1 MIYRIEPDRVSVSW
15 LLVVDAGVAVAVVVA
30 ERLIRRP

>member
-15 LLVVDAGVAVAVVVA
+15 LLVVDAGVAVVVA

>member
-1 MIYRIEPDRVSVSW
+1 MIYRIEPGRVSVSW
-15 LLVVDAGVAVAVVVA
+15 LLVVDAGVAVVVA

>member
-1 MIYRIEPDRVSVSW
+1 MIYRIEPGRVSVSW
-15 LLVVDAGVAVAVVVA
+15 LLVVDADVAVVVA